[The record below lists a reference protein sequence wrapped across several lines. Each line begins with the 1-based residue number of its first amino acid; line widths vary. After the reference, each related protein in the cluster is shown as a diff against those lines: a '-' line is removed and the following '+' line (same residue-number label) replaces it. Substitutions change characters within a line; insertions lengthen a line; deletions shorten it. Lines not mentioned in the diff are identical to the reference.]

1 MRERGPTLIAVVL
14 LCALV
19 VGTWWAA
26 DYAQRAIPIDP
37 PARVTHEPDS
47 WATDFVMIQTDPQGI
62 PRNRLEGVTLR
73 HYPDDDSYEVD
84 DVRAVGQQPEAPV
97 TIATGQLA
105 RMDENST
112 RITIN
117 GDAHVKRLPDDQH
130 APLDVTSQQLVIYP
144 QTDVVETRF
153 PARVVHGNHTMNG
166 IGMRYNNQTQQL
178 KVFAASDVKV
188 SGQDLP
194 SRSSPARNSSAQEA
208 QP

>member
-1 MRERGPTLIAVVL
+1 MRERGPTLIAVLL

-19 VGTWWAA
+19 GGTWWAA

-47 WATDFVMIQTDPQGI
+47 WATDFVMIQTDDEGI

-84 DVRAVGQQPEAPV
+84 NVRAVGQQPDAPV
-97 TIATGQLA
+97 TIATGQLG

-112 RITIN
+112 RITIKGN
-117 GDAHVKRLPDDQH
+117 AHVRRLPDEEN
-130 APLDVTSQQLVIYP
+130 APLDVTSHQLVVYP
-144 QTDVVETRF
+144 ETDVVETSY

-166 IGMRYNNQTQQL
+166 IGMRYNNHTQQL

-188 SGQDLP
+188 SGQDVP
-194 SRSSPARNSSAQEA
+194 SRRKPESNESTQEA